1 MPRRSVSAVVCE
13 CGGSQYEAP
22 PLPPATP
29 LASVFDTTNYILTDD
44 AGSPSPLVR
53 KSMVHT
59 PIPIGSRHPRSLH
72 PLVRFPLVR
81 WWMQMY
87 GHGGDGF
94 CTRQPKRN
102 HMAAAAILHLKGN
115 MVEITE
121 PGGDDIRLGGDDI

>member
-22 PLPPATP
+22 PLPPAKP
-29 LASVFDTTNYILTDD
+29 LTSVLDTTNYILTDD
-44 AGSPSPLVR
+44 AGSPIPLVR

-59 PIPIGSRHPRSLH
+59 PIPSGSRHPRNLH
-72 PLVRFPLVR
+72 PVVRFPLVR
-81 WWMQMY
+81 RRMPMY
-87 GHGGDGF
+87 EHGGDGF

-115 MVEITE
+115 IVKIKEHLRGRYST
-121 PGGDDIRLGGDDI
+121 GR